1 MTACPSRH
9 HPGLHAWAVLTAF
22 LTLMLLCSGGL
33 VTSHGVGMAV
43 PDWPNTFGY
52 NMFAFPLSR
61 WVGGIFLEHSHRVLA
76 TFVGLFTAVLA
87 AWIWIRETTGAGRWT
102 GLAGIVLVVGLLG
115 VRVMPVYYTLAV
127 AAPIFV
133 AFAIWQYRQDEGRL
147 RWLGLLALAAV
158 ILQGVLG
165 GLRVVW
171 FKDQIGIFHGMLA
184 QSFFVFL
191 VILTILL
198 SRRFA
203 EGRWADY
210 EPHATLRWW
219 AFGAT
224 ALIFLQLGLGAT
236 MRHEH
241 IGLSIPDFPLAYG
254 KILPDTSAAA
264 MEKIN
269 AARVA
274 DHAMPTTALQIWIQ
288 MVHRF
293 VAVLIVVAVG
303 IVFAKSRQAARLT
316 RLWAAAWSLM
326 ILVQV
331 ALGAWTIWSNKAA
344 DVATAHMALGALS
357 LAVGGVITFRLML
370 GARTGD
376 FALPDGPNPRLMKAL
391 V

>member
-1 MTACPSRH
+1 MTSGWTFARAA
-9 HPGLHAWAVLTAF
+9 LHGWAVLTAL
-22 LTLMLLCSGGL
+22 LTLVLLCSGGL

-87 AWIWIRETTGAGRWT
+87 AWIWIRETAGAGRWI
-102 GLAGIVLVVGLLG
+102 GLAGVVVVLGLLG

-133 AFAIWQYRQDEGRL
+133 AVALWQYRHDEGRL
-147 RWLGLLALAAV
+147 RWLGLIALAAV

-191 VILTILL
+191 VLLTILL
-198 SRRFA
+198 SRRFV

-210 EPHATLRWW
+210 EPHTNLRWW
-219 AFGAT
+219 AMGAT

-254 KILPDTSAAA
+254 KVLPDTSPAA
-264 MEKIN
+264 MEVIN

-274 DHAMPTTALQIWIQ
+274 DHALPTTALQIWIQ
-288 MVHRF
+288 MAHRL
-293 VAVLIVVAVG
+293 VAMLIAVAVG
-303 IVFAKSRQAARLT
+303 IVFAKSRRAT
-316 RLWAAAWSLM
+316 RGTRIWATSWFLM

-357 LAVGGVITFRLML
+357 LAVGGVITFRLMR

-391 V
+391 A